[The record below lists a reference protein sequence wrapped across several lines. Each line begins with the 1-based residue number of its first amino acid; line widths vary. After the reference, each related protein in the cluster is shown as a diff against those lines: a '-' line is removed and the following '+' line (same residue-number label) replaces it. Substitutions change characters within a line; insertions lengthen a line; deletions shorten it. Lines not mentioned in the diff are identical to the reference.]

1 MLPKILIVDDE
12 PLIQSILAE
21 EFEDAG
27 YEVSKA
33 SSGNEAFQTLTQNKV
48 DLIVSD
54 VKMPG
59 MSGIDLLL
67 KIQSHLPQPP
77 PMVLVSAFSETTAQ
91 EAYHEGAQGVFAKP
105 IDYEALS
112 KTVRK
117 RLLPMREQ
125 YQEKETLGR
134 TAFILE
140 CNLTELDETLQT
152 QSCSI
157 GRGGFFLHMPQQFPR
172 AGEVISFKIAFGR
185 KGCVLEGQGLVRWI
199 RSRAE
204 GDAKSGIGVEFSYLT
219 PESLDIFENLIDRI
233 TRPFIPLT

>member
-1 MLPKILIVDDE
+1 LLQKILVVDDE

-33 SSGNEAFQTLTQNKV
+33 SSGSEAFQTLIQNKV

-134 TAFILE
+134 TAFTLE
-140 CNLTELDETLQT
+140 CSLAELDESLHT

-157 GRGGFFLHMPQQFPR
+157 GRGGFFLHMPRQFPR
-172 AGEVISFKIAFGR
+172 PGEVIAFKIAFGER
-185 KGCVLEGQGLVRWI
+185 DCVLEGQGLVRWT
-199 RSRAE
+199 RSQAE
-204 GDAKSGIGVEFSYLT
+204 GDAQTGIGVEFNYLT
-219 PESLDIFENLIDRI
+219 PESLDIFENLIEKI

>member
-1 MLPKILIVDDE
+1 MFQRILIVDDE

-33 SSGNEAFQTLTQNKV
+33 SSGSEAFQTLTQNKV

-125 YQEKETLGR
+125 YQEMNTMGQSAL
-134 TAFILE
+134 TLE
-140 CNLTELDETLQT
+140 CSLTELDEDLHTT
-152 QSCSI
+152 SCSI
-157 GRGGFFLHMPQQFPR
+157 GRGGFFLQMPQQFPR
-172 AGEVISFKIAFGR
+172 PGEVISFKITFGG
-185 KGCVLEGQGLVRWI
+185 KACVLEGQGLVRWV
-199 RSRAE
+199 RTRAE
-204 GDAKSGIGVEFSYLT
+204 GDVKSGIGVEFSYLT
-219 PESLDIFENLIDRI
+219 PASLDIFENLIERI
-233 TRPFIPLT
+233 SKPFIPLT

>member
-1 MLPKILIVDDE
+1 MLHRILVVDDE

-33 SSGNEAFQTLTQNKV
+33 SSGNEAFQTLIQSKV
-48 DLIVSD
+48 DLVVSD

-67 KIQSHLPQPP
+67 KIQSHMPHPP

-134 TAFILE
+134 SAFTLE
-140 CNLTELDETLQT
+140 CSLTELDEALHAS
-152 QSCSI
+152 SCSI

-172 AGEVISFKIAFGR
+172 PGEVISFKIAFGE
-185 KGCVLEGQGLVRWI
+185 KGCVLEGQGLVRWV

-219 PESLDIFENLIDRI
+219 PASLDIFESLIEKI
-233 TRPFIPLT
+233 NKPFIPLT

>member
-1 MLPKILIVDDE
+1 MLHRILVVDDE

-33 SSGNEAFQTLTQNKV
+33 SSGNEAFQTLIQSKV

-105 IDYEALS
+105 IDYDALS
-112 KTVRK
+112 RTIRK

-125 YQEKETLGR
+125 YQEKDTLGR
-134 TAFILE
+134 PAFTLE
-140 CNLTELDETLQT
+140 CSLAELDEALHTS
-152 QSCSI
+152 SCSI

-172 AGEVISFKIAFGR
+172 PGEVISFKIDFGG
-185 KGCVLEGQGLVRWI
+185 KGCVLEGQGLVRWV
-199 RSRAE
+199 RSRTE
-204 GDAKSGIGVEFSYLT
+204 GDAKSGIGVEFCYLT
-219 PESLDIFENLIDRI
+219 PASLDIFESLIEKI
-233 TRPFIPLT
+233 NKPFIPLT